1 MKIVQKLPDAQVEIL
16 KEALKVL
23 SATLK
28 VVDSEGENEKIQHK
42 EFDITTLL
50 GMLNGNE
57 VKIELTQD
65 SFDEFTMKNGVD
77 FPEYIQ

>member
-1 MKIVQKLPDAQVEIL
+1 MKIVQKLPKGQVDVL
-16 KEALKVL
+16 KEALNVL

-28 VVDSEGENEKIQHK
+28 VVDSDGENEKIQHK
-42 EFDITTLL
+42 QFDITTLL

-65 SFDEFTMKNGVD
+65 AYDCFTLKNGVD
-77 FPEYIQ
+77 FPEYRE